1 MLILLKARELKL
13 VMHSLGHPVTGKD
26 IEEMIKEADTNGKL
40 LHFFVKSQNQEC
52 WFLMWFYAFLADGK
66 VDFKGKFF
74 GWNKKVTGNKFW

>member
-52 WFLMWFYAFLADGK
+52 WFLM
-66 VDFKGKFF
+66 
-74 GWNKKVTGNKFW
+74 